1 MNRLML
7 GAAAI
12 ALSVGTMGTVQAQTS
27 TTGQQN
33 LQPASC
39 TQLDVG
45 EVANRVDKLQTGT
58 QKEQL
63 EQLVLRAREAANSGN
78 VMQCRQLLVEA
89 EAKLP
94 GGAQVTKETPTPAFL
109 GGPDTQSSSTARSA
123 NPEQAPIQADN
134 LVAALRN
141 NPQFSTLAK
150 LVESAGLADTL
161 SRSGQHTLFAPTNAA
176 FEKLPQATIDQL
188 GQEQHRD
195 QLRAILAQHVVEGHS
210 YASTQFPSDIKAM
223 GGDPID
229 VSMTNGRPRLSIG
242 EPQPQATP
250 QSRTATATSTEAA
263 PAPAPTPSAANQDL
277 TDALSALENANQA
290 LTGDVPGQPAGPRP
304 ACPRPSGDRS
314 RPAPDDRPPA
324 APAGQQRHR
333 PRDPG
338 ASEQRPRRRPHRR
351 QRGPAAAAP
360 GRIGNPVQRQPDQY
374 ADRRHHHG
382 QPPALRRRLSRS
394 DHRRRHPHR
403 QRLRPRHRH
412 RADPG
417 RRSGS
422 PGPLTPRQT
431 PTLPRPAQRCA
442 GLFSCAPLPSPLTL
456 I

>member
-12 ALSVGTMGTVQAQTS
+12 ALGVGTMGTVQAQTA

-45 EVANRVDKLQTGT
+45 EVANRVDKLQSGT

-63 EQLVLRAREAANSGN
+63 EQLVQRAREASTGGN

-94 GGAQVTKETPTPAFL
+94 GGAQTTKETPAPAFL
-109 GGPDTQSSSTARSA
+109 GGPDNQNSSTARSA

-134 LVAALRN
+134 VVAALRN
-141 NPQFSTLAK
+141 NPQFSTL
-150 LVESAGLADTL
+150 LGLIETAGLTDTL
-161 SRSGQHTLFAPTNAA
+161 SGSGQHTVFAPTNAA
-176 FEKLPQATIDQL
+176 FNKLPQNVRDQL

-210 YASTQFPSDIKAM
+210 YASTQLPSDIKAM

-229 VSMTNGRPRLSIG
+229 VSLTNGRPRLSIG

-250 QSRTATATSTEAA
+250 QSRTATSTEAA

-290 LTGDVPGQPAGPRP
+290 LTGESQDNQPARDQLARARQAIDRGQLQTTDRQPLQQASGAIDRATRALDNNDRAAARTAVSEALP
-304 ACPRPSGDRS
+304 PLRQAESATPSSANQTNRQTAGTTTGNPQRS
-314 RPAPDDRPPA
+314 ADASPA
-324 APAGQQRHR
+324 AITVGDIRT
-333 PRDPG
+333 
-338 ASEQRPRRRPHRR
+338 
-351 QRGPAAAAP
+351 
-360 GRIGNPVQRQPDQY
+360 GNGFVHGIDTVLIPEGVQE
-374 ADRRHHHG
+374 
-382 QPPALRRRLSRS
+382 ALVR
-394 DHRRRHPHR
+394 
-403 QRLRPRHRH
+403 
-412 RADPG
+412 
-417 RRSGS
+417 
-422 PGPLTPRQT
+422 
-431 PTLPRPAQRCA
+431 
-442 GLFSCAPLPSPLTL
+442 
-456 I
+456 

>member
-12 ALSVGTMGTVQAQTS
+12 ALGVGTMGTVQAQTA

-94 GGAQVTKETPTPAFL
+94 GGAQVTKETPAPAFL

-141 NPQFSTLAK
+141 NPQFSTLVK

-176 FEKLPQATIDQL
+176 FEKLPAGTVDGL
-188 GQEQHRD
+188 LKPEMKAD
-195 QLRAILAQHVVEGHS
+195 LTKVLTYHVVPGNVDS
-210 YASTQFPSDIKAM
+210 AALASQIEA
-223 GGDPID
+223 GG
-229 VSMTNGRPRLSIG
+229 G
-242 EPQPQATP
+242 
-250 QSRTATATSTEAA
+250 TATLTTVQGGTLTAA
-263 PAPAPTPSAANQDL
+263 MEGSNVVL
-277 TDALSALENANQA
+277 TDAKGGKSTVTIA
-290 LTGDVPGQPAGPRP
+290 DV
-304 ACPRPSGDRS
+304 
-314 RPAPDDRPPA
+314 
-324 APAGQQRHR
+324 
-333 PRDPG
+333 
-338 ASEQRPRRRPHRR
+338 R
-351 QRGPAAAAP
+351 QSNGVVHVVDTVVMP
-360 GRIGNPVQRQPDQY
+360 
-374 ADRRHHHG
+374 
-382 QPPALRRRLSRS
+382 
-394 DHRRRHPHR
+394 
-403 QRLRPRHRH
+403 
-412 RADPG
+412 
-417 RRSGS
+417 
-422 PGPLTPRQT
+422 
-431 PTLPRPAQRCA
+431 
-442 GLFSCAPLPSPLTL
+442 
-456 I
+456 

>member
-12 ALSVGTMGTVQAQTS
+12 ALGVGTMGTVQAQTA

-94 GGAQVTKETPTPAFL
+94 GGAQVTKETPAPAFL

-176 FEKLPQATIDQL
+176 FEKLPQATLDHL

-210 YASTQFPSDIKAM
+210 YASTQLPTDIKPM

-229 VSMTNGRPRLSIG
+229 VSLTNGRPRLSIG

-263 PAPAPTPSAANQDL
+263 PAPAPMPSAANQDL

-290 LTGDVPGQPAGPRP
+290 LTGESQDNQPARDQLARARQAIDRGQLQTTDRQPLQQASGAIDRATQALQNNDRAAARTAVREALP
-304 ACPRPSGDRS
+304 PLRQAESATPSSANQTNTQTAGTTTGNPQRAADAS
-314 RPAPDDRPPA
+314 PA
-324 APAGQQRHR
+324 AITVGDIRT
-333 PRDPG
+333 
-338 ASEQRPRRRPHRR
+338 
-351 QRGPAAAAP
+351 
-360 GRIGNPVQRQPDQY
+360 GNGYVHGIDTVLIPEGVQE
-374 ADRRHHHG
+374 
-382 QPPALRRRLSRS
+382 ALVR
-394 DHRRRHPHR
+394 
-403 QRLRPRHRH
+403 
-412 RADPG
+412 
-417 RRSGS
+417 
-422 PGPLTPRQT
+422 
-431 PTLPRPAQRCA
+431 
-442 GLFSCAPLPSPLTL
+442 
-456 I
+456 

>member
-27 TTGQQN
+27 TNTQQN

-63 EQLVLRAREAANSGN
+63 EQIVTRAREAANSGN

-141 NPQFSTLAK
+141 NAQFSTLAK

-176 FEKLPQATIDQL
+176 FEKLPQATIDRL

-290 LTGDVPGQPAGPRP
+290 LTGESQDNQPARDQLARARQAIDRGQLQTTDRQPLQQAGSAIDRATQALQNNDRAAARTAVSEALP
-304 ACPRPSGDRS
+304 PLRQAESATPSSANQTNTQTAATTTTATQR
-314 RPAPDDRPPA
+314 PDDTSPA
-324 APAGQQRHR
+324 AITVGDIRT
-333 PRDPG
+333 
-338 ASEQRPRRRPHRR
+338 
-351 QRGPAAAAP
+351 
-360 GRIGNPVQRQPDQY
+360 GNGYVHGIDTVLIPEGVQE
-374 ADRRHHHG
+374 
-382 QPPALRRRLSRS
+382 ALVR
-394 DHRRRHPHR
+394 
-403 QRLRPRHRH
+403 
-412 RADPG
+412 
-417 RRSGS
+417 
-422 PGPLTPRQT
+422 
-431 PTLPRPAQRCA
+431 
-442 GLFSCAPLPSPLTL
+442 
-456 I
+456 

>member
-27 TTGQQN
+27 TNTQQN

-45 EVANRVDKLQTGT
+45 EVANRVDKLQAGT

-63 EQLVLRAREAANSGN
+63 EQIVQRAREASTGGN

-94 GGAQVTKETPTPAFL
+94 GGAQVTKETPAPAFL
-109 GGPDTQSSSTARSA
+109 GGPDTQNSSTARSA

-150 LVESAGLADTL
+150 LIETAGLADTL

-176 FEKLPQATIDQL
+176 FEKLPQATLDQL

-229 VSMTNGRPRLSIG
+229 VSLTNGRPRLSIG

-250 QSRTATATSTEAA
+250 QSRTATATSTEAT

-290 LTGDVPGQPAGPRP
+290 LTGESQDNQPARDQLARARQAIDRGQLQTTDRQPLQQASGAIDRATQALENNDRAAARNAVNEALP
-304 ACPRPSGDRS
+304 TLRQAEAATPSSANQTQTAGTTTGNPQRS
-314 RPAPDDRPPA
+314 ADASPA
-324 APAGQQRHR
+324 AITVGDIRT
-333 PRDPG
+333 
-338 ASEQRPRRRPHRR
+338 
-351 QRGPAAAAP
+351 
-360 GRIGNPVQRQPDQY
+360 GNGFVHGIDTVLIPEGVQE
-374 ADRRHHHG
+374 
-382 QPPALRRRLSRS
+382 ALVR
-394 DHRRRHPHR
+394 
-403 QRLRPRHRH
+403 
-412 RADPG
+412 
-417 RRSGS
+417 
-422 PGPLTPRQT
+422 
-431 PTLPRPAQRCA
+431 
-442 GLFSCAPLPSPLTL
+442 
-456 I
+456 

>member
-12 ALSVGTMGTVQAQTS
+12 ALGVGTMGTVQAQTA

-45 EVANRVDKLQTGT
+45 EVANRVDKLQAGT

-63 EQLVLRAREAANSGN
+63 EQIVQRAREASTGGN

-109 GGPDTQSSSTARSA
+109 GGPDNQNSSTARSA

-141 NPQFSTLAK
+141 NSQFSTLAK
-150 LVESAGLADTL
+150 LIETAGLADTL

-176 FEKLPQATIDQL
+176 FEKLPQATLDQL

-229 VSMTNGRPRLSIG
+229 VSLTNGRPRLSIG

-250 QSRTATATSTEAA
+250 QSRTATATSAEAT

-290 LTGDVPGQPAGPRP
+290 LTGESQDNQPARDQLARARQAIDRGQLQTTDRQPLQQASGAIDRATQALQNNDRAAARTAVSEALP
-304 ACPRPSGDRS
+304 PLRQAESATPSSANQTNTQTADTTTGNPQRS
-314 RPAPDDRPPA
+314 ADASPA
-324 APAGQQRHR
+324 AITVGDIRT
-333 PRDPG
+333 
-338 ASEQRPRRRPHRR
+338 
-351 QRGPAAAAP
+351 
-360 GRIGNPVQRQPDQY
+360 GNGFVHGIDTVLIPEGVQE
-374 ADRRHHHG
+374 
-382 QPPALRRRLSRS
+382 ALVR
-394 DHRRRHPHR
+394 
-403 QRLRPRHRH
+403 
-412 RADPG
+412 
-417 RRSGS
+417 
-422 PGPLTPRQT
+422 
-431 PTLPRPAQRCA
+431 
-442 GLFSCAPLPSPLTL
+442 
-456 I
+456 

>member
-27 TTGQQN
+27 TNTQQN

-63 EQLVLRAREAANSGN
+63 EQLVLRAREAANGGN

-94 GGAQVTKETPTPAFL
+94 GGAQVTKETPAPAFL

-123 NPEQAPIQADN
+123 NPEQAPIQADT

-150 LVESAGLADTL
+150 LIETAGLADTL
-161 SRSGQHTLFAPTNAA
+161 SRSGSHTLFAPTNAA
-176 FEKLPQATIDQL
+176 FEKLPQTTLDQL

-223 GGDPID
+223 GGGPID
-229 VSMTNGRPRLSIG
+229 VSLTNGRPRLSIG

-250 QSRTATATSTEAA
+250 QSRTATATSTEAS

-290 LTGDVPGQPAGPRP
+290 LTGESQDNQPARDQLARARQAIDRGQLQTTDRQPLQQAGSAIDRATQALQNNDRAAARTAVNEALPPLRQAESATPSSANQTNTQTAGTTTGTPQRP
-304 ACPRPSGDRS
+304 TDAS
-314 RPAPDDRPPA
+314 PA
-324 APAGQQRHR
+324 AITVGDIRT
-333 PRDPG
+333 
-338 ASEQRPRRRPHRR
+338 
-351 QRGPAAAAP
+351 
-360 GRIGNPVQRQPDQY
+360 GNGYVHGIDTVLIPEGVQE
-374 ADRRHHHG
+374 
-382 QPPALRRRLSRS
+382 ALVR
-394 DHRRRHPHR
+394 
-403 QRLRPRHRH
+403 
-412 RADPG
+412 
-417 RRSGS
+417 
-422 PGPLTPRQT
+422 
-431 PTLPRPAQRCA
+431 
-442 GLFSCAPLPSPLTL
+442 
-456 I
+456 

>member
-12 ALSVGTMGTVQAQTS
+12 ALGVGTMGTVQAQTA

-45 EVANRVDKLQTGT
+45 EVANRVDKLQAGT

-63 EQLVLRAREAANSGN
+63 EQLILRAREAATGGN

-94 GGAQVTKETPTPAFL
+94 GGAQVTKETPAPAFL
-109 GGPDTQSSSTARSA
+109 GGPDNQSSSTARSA

-176 FEKLPQATIDQL
+176 FEKLPQATIDRL

-229 VSMTNGRPRLSIG
+229 VSLTNGRPRLSIG

-250 QSRTATATSTEAA
+250 QSRTATSTEAA

-290 LTGDVPGQPAGPRP
+290 LTGESQDNQPARDQLARARQAIDRGQLQTTDRQPLQQASSAIDRATQALQNNDRAAARTAVSEALPPLRQAESATPSSANQTNTQTAGTTTGNTNTQRP
-304 ACPRPSGDRS
+304 ADAS
-314 RPAPDDRPPA
+314 PA
-324 APAGQQRHR
+324 AITVGDIRT
-333 PRDPG
+333 
-338 ASEQRPRRRPHRR
+338 
-351 QRGPAAAAP
+351 
-360 GRIGNPVQRQPDQY
+360 GNGYVHGIDTVLIPEGVQE
-374 ADRRHHHG
+374 
-382 QPPALRRRLSRS
+382 ALVR
-394 DHRRRHPHR
+394 
-403 QRLRPRHRH
+403 
-412 RADPG
+412 
-417 RRSGS
+417 
-422 PGPLTPRQT
+422 
-431 PTLPRPAQRCA
+431 
-442 GLFSCAPLPSPLTL
+442 
-456 I
+456 

>member
-12 ALSVGTMGTVQAQTS
+12 ALGVGTMGTVQAQTA

-45 EVANRVDKLQTGT
+45 EVANRVDKLQSGT

-63 EQLVLRAREAANSGN
+63 EQLVQRAREASTGGN

-94 GGAQVTKETPTPAFL
+94 GGAQTTKETPAPAFL
-109 GGPDTQSSSTARSA
+109 GGPDNQNSSTARSA

-134 LVAALRN
+134 VVAALRN
-141 NPQFSTLAK
+141 NPQFSTLVS
-150 LVESAGLADTL
+150 LIETAGLTDAL
-161 SRSGQHTLFAPTNAA
+161 SGSGQHTVFAPTNAA
-176 FEKLPQATIDQL
+176 FNKLPQNVRDQL

-210 YASTQFPSDIKAM
+210 YASTQLPSDIKAM

-229 VSMTNGRPRLSIG
+229 VSLTNGRPRLSIG

-250 QSRTATATSTEAA
+250 QSRTATSTEAA

-290 LTGDVPGQPAGPRP
+290 LTGESQDNQPARDQLARARQAIDRGQLQTTDRQPLQQASGAIDRATQALQNNDRAAARAAVSEALP
-304 ACPRPSGDRS
+304 PLRQAESATPSSANQTNRQTAGTTTGNPQRS
-314 RPAPDDRPPA
+314 ADASPA
-324 APAGQQRHR
+324 AITVGDIRT
-333 PRDPG
+333 
-338 ASEQRPRRRPHRR
+338 
-351 QRGPAAAAP
+351 
-360 GRIGNPVQRQPDQY
+360 GNGFVHGIDTVLIPEGVQE
-374 ADRRHHHG
+374 
-382 QPPALRRRLSRS
+382 ALVR
-394 DHRRRHPHR
+394 
-403 QRLRPRHRH
+403 
-412 RADPG
+412 
-417 RRSGS
+417 
-422 PGPLTPRQT
+422 
-431 PTLPRPAQRCA
+431 
-442 GLFSCAPLPSPLTL
+442 
-456 I
+456 

>member
-12 ALSVGTMGTVQAQTS
+12 ALGVGTMGTVQAQTS
-27 TTGQQN
+27 TNTQQN

-45 EVANRVDKLQTGT
+45 EVANRVDKLQAGT

-63 EQLVLRAREAANSGN
+63 EQLILRARDAATGGN

-94 GGAQVTKETPTPAFL
+94 GGAQTTKETPAPAFL
-109 GGPDTQSSSTARSA
+109 GGPDNQNSSTARSA

-150 LVESAGLADTL
+150 LIETAGLADTL

-176 FEKLPQATIDQL
+176 FEKLPQATLDQL

-229 VSMTNGRPRLSIG
+229 VSLTNGRPRLSIG

-250 QSRTATATSTEAA
+250 QSRTATATSTESA

-290 LTGDVPGQPAGPRP
+290 LTGESQDNQPARDQLARARQAIDRGQLQTTDRQPLQQAGSAIDRATQALQNNDRAAARTAVSEALPPLRQAESATPSSANQTNTQTAGTTTGNSQRP
-304 ACPRPSGDRS
+304 ADAS
-314 RPAPDDRPPA
+314 PA
-324 APAGQQRHR
+324 AITVGDIRT
-333 PRDPG
+333 
-338 ASEQRPRRRPHRR
+338 
-351 QRGPAAAAP
+351 
-360 GRIGNPVQRQPDQY
+360 GNGFVHGIDTVLIPEGVQE
-374 ADRRHHHG
+374 
-382 QPPALRRRLSRS
+382 ALVR
-394 DHRRRHPHR
+394 
-403 QRLRPRHRH
+403 
-412 RADPG
+412 
-417 RRSGS
+417 
-422 PGPLTPRQT
+422 
-431 PTLPRPAQRCA
+431 
-442 GLFSCAPLPSPLTL
+442 
-456 I
+456 

>member
-12 ALSVGTMGTVQAQTS
+12 ALGVGTMGTVQAQTS
-27 TTGQQN
+27 TNTQQN

-45 EVANRVDKLQTGT
+45 EVANRVEKLQTGT

-94 GGAQVTKETPTPAFL
+94 GGAQVTKETPAPAFL

-141 NPQFSTLAK
+141 NPQFSTLVK

-176 FEKLPQATIDQL
+176 FEKLPQATLDQL

-229 VSMTNGRPRLSIG
+229 VSLTNGRPRLSIG

-250 QSRTATATSTEAA
+250 QSRTATATSTEAT

-290 LTGDVPGQPAGPRP
+290 LTGESQDNQPARDQLARARQAIDRGQLQTTDRQPLQQAGSAIDRATQALQNNDRAAARTAVSEALP
-304 ACPRPSGDRS
+304 PLRQAESATPSSANQTNTQTAGTTTGNPQRS
-314 RPAPDDRPPA
+314 ADASPA
-324 APAGQQRHR
+324 AITVGDIRT
-333 PRDPG
+333 
-338 ASEQRPRRRPHRR
+338 
-351 QRGPAAAAP
+351 
-360 GRIGNPVQRQPDQY
+360 GNGYVHGIDTVLIPEGVQE
-374 ADRRHHHG
+374 
-382 QPPALRRRLSRS
+382 ALVR
-394 DHRRRHPHR
+394 
-403 QRLRPRHRH
+403 
-412 RADPG
+412 
-417 RRSGS
+417 
-422 PGPLTPRQT
+422 
-431 PTLPRPAQRCA
+431 
-442 GLFSCAPLPSPLTL
+442 
-456 I
+456 